1 MQEEEYEPIVK
12 KAKTHKG
19 RKILAEREAKL
30 EEGPRKT
37 LFLKST
43 KTSETISKISHEL
56 VQKSRFLQFLCFF

>member
-1 MQEEEYEPIVK
+1 MQEEVYEPIVK

-19 RKILAEREAKL
+19 RKILAQREAKL

-43 KTSETISKISHEL
+43 KTSETISKISRDL
-56 VQKSRFLQFLCFF
+56 VKSNFFL

>member
-1 MQEEEYEPIVK
+1 MQEEEYEPVER

-19 RKILAEREAKL
+19 RKILAEREAKI

-43 KTSETISKISHEL
+43 KTSETISKISREL
-56 VQKSRFLQFLCFF
+56 VKSYLFI